1 MKGKLVSVL
10 LDENGK
16 CVELHDVKTIDSKE
30 YAKYK
35 NEAYQHKEKDIEF
48 KNFVLGIADSCE
60 KHSHKFELHELCL
73 AKSLFDNY
81 VDRGLIDSD
90 EKFEKDFADFL
101 FNGKDFDLLS
111 APSEFK
117 KILERLGK

>member
-16 CVELHDVKTIDSKE
+16 CVALHDVKTIDNKE

-35 NEAYQHKEKDIEF
+35 NEAFAFSEKDIEF
-48 KNFVLGIADSCE
+48 KNFVMGLAETIE
-60 KHSHKFELHELCL
+60 QHNKKLELHDLCL
-73 AKSLFDNY
+73 AKSLFDNF
-81 VDRGLIDSD
+81 VDRGLIESD
-90 EKFEKDFADFL
+90 DKFEKDFADFL
-101 FNGKDFDLLS
+101 FKGEELDLLS
-111 APSEFK
+111 TPSEFK